1 MKFFQ
6 ICSLHEEGLI
16 TIWTILEIKKLNF
29 DADQLNISPW
39 SRIKLVRS
47 NSIDLRQKL
56 NSAKRRKSQFEKTRS
71 YFENDIFSDDVLK
84 ELNDNSDVEKESN
97 QRDVRMTDF
106 EINAEGFYIG
116 TNKNFIYFLPKS
128 LKIGN
133 SRKIIVDESKNFDL
147 ND

>member
-1 MKFFQ
+1 MEFFQ

-16 TIWTILEIKKLNF
+16 TIWTILEIRNLNF

-47 NSIDLRQKL
+47 TSIDLRHKL

-84 ELNDNSDVEKESN
+84 ELNNNSDVEKESN
-97 QRDVRMTDF
+97 EKDVRMTDF
-106 EINAEGFYIG
+106 EINTEGFYIG

-133 SRKIIVDESKNFDL
+133 SRKIIVDESKKFEL
-147 ND
+147 YY

>member
-147 ND
+147 YD

>member
-1 MKFFQ
+1 MEFFQ

-16 TIWTILEIKKLNF
+16 TIWTILEIRNLNF

-47 NSIDLRQKL
+47 TSIDLRHKL

-84 ELNDNSDVEKESN
+84 ELNNNSDVEKESN
-97 QRDVRMTDF
+97 EKDVRMTDF
-106 EINAEGFYIG
+106 EINTEGFYIG

-133 SRKIIVDESKNFDL
+133 SRKIILDESKKFDL
-147 ND
+147 YY

>member
-147 ND
+147 YV

>member
-1 MKFFQ
+1 M
-6 ICSLHEEGLI
+6 
-16 TIWTILEIKKLNF
+16 
-29 DADQLNISPW
+29 
-39 SRIKLVRS
+39 
-47 NSIDLRQKL
+47 
-56 NSAKRRKSQFEKTRS
+56 
-71 YFENDIFSDDVLK
+71 LK

-133 SRKIIVDESKNFDL
+133 SRKIIVDESKNSDL